1 MPLKNQTLR
10 LAGALHTI
18 KALSLRKTFR
28 VPLLSMLVK
37 MPAKAGGAD
46 RITSPAPENNNT
58 DPPTDR
64 YPDFPAPY
72 RRRGHRTEIR
82 YRQGVPERRRHE
94 TDGAKV
100 RGR

>member
-1 MPLKNQTLR
+1 MSLKNQTLR

-18 KALSLRKTFR
+18 KALSLRETFR
-28 VPLLSMLVK
+28 APLLSMLVK
-37 MPAKAGGAD
+37 MPAKSAWQTGSRHPG
-46 RITSPAPENNNT
+46 PENNNA

-72 RRRGHRTEIR
+72 RCRGHCAEVR
-82 YRQGVPERRRHE
+82 YRKGVPGRRRHE
-94 TDGAKV
+94 RDGAKV